1 MTEYKRIY
9 DILSGIY
16 EKHRSNYPENSFDS
30 KQMCL
35 MWSTDDPPDVIEDTE
50 PLQDIEEAF
59 DIYLNDDDA
68 YAWYGYGF
76 RQRPRKR
83 LLEIQQET

>member
-16 EKHRSNYPENSFDS
+16 DKHRSKYSENSSDS
-30 KQMCL
+30 EQMCL
-35 MWSTDDPPDVIEDTE
+35 MWSTDDPPDVLEDTE

-59 DIYLNDDDA
+59 DIYLTDDDA
-68 YAWYGYGF
+68 YALYDMELAEAA
-76 RQRPRKR
+76 KR
-83 LLEIQQET
+83 LLEIQQKI

>member
-1 MTEYKRIY
+1 MSKIY
-9 DILSGIY
+9 D
-16 EKHRSNYPENSFDS
+16 KHRSKYPENASDS
-30 KQMCL
+30 EQMCL
-35 MWSTDDPPDVIEDTE
+35 MWSTDDPPDVLEDTE

-68 YAWYGYGF
+68 YALYDMDLAEAA
-76 RQRPRKR
+76 KR

>member
-1 MTEYKRIY
+1 
-9 DILSGIY
+9 
-16 EKHRSNYPENSFDS
+16 
-30 KQMCL
+30 

-59 DIYLNDDDA
+59 DIYLTDDDA
-68 YAWYGYGF
+68 YALYDMDLAEAA
-76 RQRPRKR
+76 KR